1 MKTVNRNLAGK
12 LNETY
17 QDNLEQ
23 LTASRSSSVGPE
35 GHFSFFHP
43 KVKAQ
48 ETIFLAN
55 FVFYPHPFG
64 GGWFPV

>member
-1 MKTVNRNLAGK
+1 M
-12 LNETY
+12 
-17 QDNLEQ
+17 QIDNTDAKVSKKHGIFQTRLS
-23 LTASRSSSVGPE
+23 ASRSSSVGPE